1 MSLNMYLGE
10 VQSQTQSMNAMCTAT
25 IQGMEQVINSIDAFV
40 GDTILQGQTYDSA
53 KAFFMQ
59 TFRPLAQG
67 IIYLC
72 EELIRQNDAFPN
84 NFQSQVA
91 TTDVIEEEIKE
102 QMRGINRTK
111 ASMEGISNVL
121 PSMQA
126 MVNIFD
132 EMERKL
138 HEKLEHLYQFDYNSS
153 SNYDTAI
160 QLASSIARGLAE
172 VQSGKGFSLASGTF
186 STQGLNMDW
195 AAPIQ
200 EIIAKRE
207 AEWFSSQGVEDF
219 GQSDFMK
226 NDKTA
231 LDQFKEGWQI
241 GSGRAIGDAIE
252 DFKAL
257 GDKETWEDMAY
268 AASHPFYTLRT
279 MYNVL
284 SDSYIKNVKNGDFE
298 DAVIWFSYGATQF
311 ATGALFDKGIGKIA
325 TVLKGA
331 RYAEVKDVKVP
342 RIQQTVTNWVD
353 NLSIENRLAFADTS
367 GLNLR
372 SFDNPMFN
380 EAKDTFLFFDKYKSH
395 PNSIYKNNGTVEHIF
410 HGNINYRG
418 EAGGYHHESMMAKGK
433 IRSITEPKDRH
444 GVYKAEVEVDGIPKD
459 LESTFFPEEWS
470 RVEVLQAVKEAYN
483 NKTYSGRRNK
493 YIGVTSSG
501 MKISM
506 FIDSNGRI
514 ISAFPIRR

>member
-10 VQSQTQSMNAMCTAT
+10 VHTQTQSMNAVCTAT
-25 IQGMEQVINSIDAFV
+25 IQGMEQAIQSIDAFAV
-40 GDTILQGQTYDSA
+40 DTVLQGQTYSSA
-53 KAFFMQ
+53 KAFFVQ

-72 EELIRQNDAFPN
+72 EELIHQNDAFPSQ
-84 NFQSQVA
+84 FQSQVA
-91 TTDVIEEEIKE
+91 TTDVIEQEILE

-160 QLASSIARGLAE
+160 QLASSIVQGLAE

-226 NDKTA
+226 NDKSR

-241 GSGRAIGDAIE
+241 GSGRGIGDEIE
-252 DFKAL
+252 GFKAL
-257 GDKETWEDMAY
+257 SDKETWEDMAY
-268 AASHPFYTLRT
+268 AALHPFNTLRT
-279 MYNVL
+279 MCNAL

-311 ATGALFDKGIGKIA
+311 ATGALFDKGIGKIP
-325 TVLKGA
+325 TVLKGS
-331 RYAEVKDVKVP
+331 RFEKVKEVKVP
-342 RIQQTVTNWVD
+342 RIQQTFTNLAD
-353 NLSIENRLAFADTS
+353 SLSLENRLAFADTN
-367 GLNLR
+367 GLNLK

-395 PNSIYKNNGTVEHIF
+395 PNSIYKNNATVEHIF
-410 HGNINYRG
+410 HGNINKEG
-418 EAGGYHHESMMAKGK
+418 KAGGYHHQSMMGDGEILRIIRPKNQHGIYEAKVIVNGV
-433 IRSITEPKDRH
+433 PK
-444 GVYKAEVEVDGIPKD
+444 GPT
-459 LESTFFPEEWS
+459 STFFPDEWS
-470 RVEVLQAVKEAYN
+470 RLEVLKSIETAYN
-483 NKTYSGRRNK
+483 NRSYTGKGNR
-493 YIGVTSSG
+493 YIGTTSQG
-501 MKISM
+501 IQIML
-506 FIDSNGRI
+506 FIDKSTNRI
-514 ISAFPIRR
+514 ISAFPIY